1 MEAEAARKDAAKSR
15 ALESPR
21 KKGAKEIEGT
31 EETVPHTETNKVDAV
46 RPGALPG
53 QPAP

>member
-1 MEAEAARKDAAKSR
+1 MEEDAAQKDAAKSR

-21 KKGAKEIEGT
+21 KDIEGT
-31 EETVPHTETNKVDAV
+31 EDTVPHTETNKVDAV